1 MRSEETLRRY
11 TERQGELRWGSEYQP
26 AIRATREE
34 APRCSRPTILEPR
47 KLGGRKMHLLSD
59 PETYSALLALHHP
72 AVFDVHEQHVL
83 DVLPAQHPIAAL
95 SDAKLLQLP
104 QLPGTL
110 AVAERLE
117 MFNRHPK
124 IFIDTLGDNG
134 EWVPIPY
141 VGDLLL
147 FLRDERG
154 PFCINWTIK
163 LEPKDFRRSGWR
175 RLRASESPPVADD
188 LRHQLEEAHFS
199 DAQIPTRQVALSKID
214 PHLCFNL
221 RRAFIYDAR
230 PYTVDATVRNAM
242 ILRFRAIVGT
252 QVLLFDEIQR
262 QACEHGV
269 SEEDA
274 RAVFHSAVWC
284 REIRI
289 DLFRP
294 LLADRP
300 LRAERIDPLQHHAA
314 WFGR

>member
-34 APRCSRPTILEPR
+34 APRCSRPTVLRPR
-47 KLGGRKMHLLSD
+47 KLGGREMHLLSD
-59 PETYSALLALHHP
+59 PETYSALLALHNP

-83 DVLPAQHPIAAL
+83 DVLPTQHPVAAL

-104 QLPGTL
+104 SLPGTL
-110 AVAERLE
+110 EVADWLD
-117 MFNRHPK
+117 MFDAHPK
-124 IFIDTLGDNG
+124 VFVDSLGEG
-134 EWVPIPY
+134 GGWVPIPY

-154 PFCINWTIK
+154 PYSVNWTIK
-163 LEPKDFRRSGWR
+163 LETKDFRRAGWR
-175 RLRASESPPVADD
+175 RLRASEPPPATDD
-188 LRHQLEEAHFS
+188 LRHQLEAAHFAEA
-199 DAQIPTRQVALSKID
+199 DIPTHQIALAELD
-214 PHLCFNL
+214 PNLCQNL

-230 PYTVDATVRNAM
+230 PYSVEAAVRAAM
-242 ILRFRAIVGT
+242 IDRFRAIVGT
-252 QVLLFDEIQR
+252 QVLLFDEIRR
-262 QACEHGV
+262 QAAEHGV
-269 SEEDA
+269 PEEDA

-294 LLADRP
+294 LVADRP
-300 LRAERIDPLQHHAA
+300 LRAERIDPLKHHAA